1 MTRTLHLLVLLSASL
16 WTSTA
21 AAQQAAPDT
30 QAPPRQL
37 DAQPGKI
44 TVELRVTPADAKI
57 YQGEALLGQGSAT
70 LTLEPGEYTVRFE
83 RAGYTTLNQVLS
95 LKGDGSLPTLL
106 VQVHMSR
113 NAPEREVVGR
123 TGGLVEDMG
132 DATRRRVGWAGLA
145 VGLGLIGTSVYLGM
159 ESGVPEGCSSSTPA
173 RCDAASSAAPAITVG
188 AFGGA
193 LLLGGLGLLVWDS
206 LAGTPPEASSA
217 RVAPM
222 IGPDGAG
229 VVFGYSF

>member
-1 MTRTLHLLVLLSASL
+1 MTRTLPTILLLSAAL

-21 AAQQAAPDT
+21 AAQSAPDT
-30 QAPPRQL
+30 QAPPKQL
-37 DAQPGKI
+37 DAQQAKI
-44 TVELRVTPADAKI
+44 TVELRVTPTDAKI
-57 YQGEALLGQGSAT
+57 YQGETLLGQGSAT
-70 LTLEPGEYTVRFE
+70 LALEPGEYMVRFE
-83 RAGYTTLNQVLS
+83 RAGYTTLNQVLL
-95 LKGDGSLPTLL
+95 LKGDGSLPALL

-132 DATRRRVGWAGLA
+132 EVTRSRVGWAGLG
-145 VGLGLIGTSVYLGM
+145 VGLGLIATSVYLGM
-159 ESGVPEGCSSSTPA
+159 ESGVPEGCSSATPA
-173 RCDAASSAAPAITVG
+173 RCDGASSAAPAITAG

-206 LAGTPPEASSA
+206 LAGTTPEASSA

-222 IGPDGAG
+222 IDANSAG

>member
-1 MTRTLHLLVLLSASL
+1 MTRTLHLITIIAAL

-21 AAQQAAPDT
+21 SAQEAPDT
-30 QAPPRQL
+30 QEPPRQL
-37 DAQPGKI
+37 DAQPAKI
-44 TVELRVTPADAKI
+44 TVELRVTPTDARI
-57 YQGEALLGQGSAT
+57 YQGQTLLGQGSAT
-70 LTLEPGEYTVRFE
+70 LTLEPGEHTVRFE
-83 RAGYTTLNQVLS
+83 REGYTTLNQAIS
-95 LKGDGSLPTLL
+95 LTGDGSLPTLL

-123 TGGLVEDMG
+123 TGGLIEDMG
-132 DATRRRVGWAGLA
+132 EVTRQRVGWAGLA
-145 VGLGLIGTSVYLGM
+145 VGLGLIGASVYLGM
-159 ESGVPEGCSSSTPA
+159 ESGVPDGCTSATPA

-206 LAGTPPEASSA
+206 LAGTQPASASGA
-217 RVAPM
+217 RVAPVV
-222 IGPDGAG
+222 GPDSAG